1 MESTQDTSSRDHE
14 MIAEAMKDWE
24 HGFSSNAIENILA
37 LYAEDACLWGTLSPV
52 QRTGSAAIRD
62 YFEQA
67 FVYQNRKVIF
77 NSTCIRCYDDMAVSS
92 GAYTFSFDRD
102 GEKQVIPSRFS
113 LVYARLDGKWLIVEH
128 HSSAMPV
135 D

>member
-1 MESTQDTSSRDHE
+1 
-14 MIAEAMKDWE
+14 MIAEAMEDWE
-24 HGFSSNAIENILA
+24 RGFSSSAIDNILA

-52 QRTGSAAIRD
+52 QRTGPAAIRD

-77 NSTCIRCYDDMAVSS
+77 NSSNIRCYGDMAVSS

-113 LVYARLDGKWLIVEH
+113 ILYARRDEKWLIVEH
-128 HSSAMPV
+128 HSSVMPV